1 MANADSDTLLGSMG
15 KFPILLDRT
24 DGDELVASF
33 LLGFMRAHKEGK
45 DMDPWLNAA
54 QNVRLLDQCHD
65 DTNSRTGTHGPAD
78 PRWPRGVGFA
88 AGRRFRFDRGKGGAA
103 GPGNLRGCVPRHS
116 DHRHHFSMA

>member
-33 LLGFMRAHKEGK
+33 LLGFMRAHQEGK

-65 DTNSRTGTHGPAD
+65 DNNSRTGAHGPAD
-78 PRWPRGVGFA
+78 PRWPRGAGLAGDVSGWTGGRVGRCRA
-88 AGRRFRFDRGKGGAA
+88 I
-103 GPGNLRGCVPRHS
+103 
-116 DHRHHFSMA
+116 